1 MSRGRCYITEVP
13 WGGSLNTVVTAVSLL
28 FLTANHVADI
38 LAHWRKLN
46 TQLSGIFSLRFA
58 VLIAYC
64 PSSWINERF
73 RVLQLESWTWK
84 DFLGKI
90 VSWSESRVRT
100 FGTITPFSKI
110 MCVVVTEWAVR
121 HSVIKAI
128 LAGFPSSRSG
138 RPGRPPDLGHPKTGT
153 TSSFLAHLQARSI
166 RHSTHDRQ
174 PWPAVGGSHVQAD
187 GSPGPLVTLQ
197 RWGPPANESA
207 SIARFTTRLPC
218 PATCLSEAVM
228 PFSNHNANVCAYW
241 GTRPGAGTRCSLSAN
256 QRSPALVL
264 R

>member
-90 VSWSESRVRT
+90 VLWSESRVRT
-100 FGTITPFSKI
+100 FGTVNAIFQDHVCCSYRMSSKALGNKSYLGRFSI
-110 MCVVVTEWAVR
+110 LPVTQTGATTWPGSPKNR
-121 HSVIKAI
+121 HHEQLPRPPTGSLDSPQHPRQA
-128 LAGFPSSRSG
+128 AMTCRWRFPRSG
-138 RPGRPPDLGHPKTGT
+138 GRFPRPAGHSPALGTPRERKRQHCSLYHPTTMPCDMPFGSRHAVQQPQCERVRILGHPAWCGNAV
-153 TSSFLAHLQARSI
+153 LLVC
-166 RHSTHDRQ
+166 Q
-174 PWPAVGGSHVQAD
+174 PA
-187 GSPGPLVTLQ
+187 
-197 RWGPPANESA
+197 
-207 SIARFTTRLPC
+207 
-218 PATCLSEAVM
+218 
-228 PFSNHNANVCAYW
+228 
-241 GTRPGAGTRCSLSAN
+241 
-256 QRSPALVL
+256 
-264 R
+264 